1 MKIVKTRIDDL
12 KPAPDN
18 PRVIPQQAVE
28 VVAESIRE
36 FGWQQPL
43 VAEDDGTLIAG
54 HTRLAAAKFL
64 GHKTV
69 PVIYASELDSRQ
81 AQALRIA
88 DNRSHDFTTWD
99 YTLLVPQLEE
109 LADDYAEVLQL
120 ADWETL
126 IDTIDAET
134 AGGAF
139 DPTADTLADISG
151 HAPAL
156 TVTFATEEQRDL
168 AALEIEQLDGVL
180 DVRHK
185 R

>member
-28 VVAESIRE
+28 AVAESIRE

-81 AQALRIA
+81 PQTPQKATHNTGCGQAH
-88 DNRSHDFTTWD
+88 SHASSCTC
-99 YTLLVPQLEE
+99 
-109 LADDYAEVLQL
+109 
-120 ADWETL
+120 
-126 IDTIDAET
+126 
-134 AGGAF
+134 
-139 DPTADTLADISG
+139 
-151 HAPAL
+151 HR
-156 TVTFATEEQRDL
+156 VT
-168 AALEIEQLDGVL
+168 
-180 DVRHK
+180 
-185 R
+185 